1 LIGCGIGI
9 HSGCLDGFTRDQG
22 RYYGRPYTWVIV
34 QEAIKAAKGGWVRDV
49 VVAVE
54 EERSGG
60 RHMKVKRSESRYEDE
75 IGLARLRVSN
85 L

>member
-1 LIGCGIGI
+1 M
-9 HSGCLDGFTRDQG
+9 
-22 RYYGRPYTWVIV
+22 

-54 EERSGG
+54 EERSGE
-60 RHMKVKRSESRYEDE
+60 RHMKVEHSESRHEDE
-75 IGLARLRVSN
+75 IGLARLRMSTRSN